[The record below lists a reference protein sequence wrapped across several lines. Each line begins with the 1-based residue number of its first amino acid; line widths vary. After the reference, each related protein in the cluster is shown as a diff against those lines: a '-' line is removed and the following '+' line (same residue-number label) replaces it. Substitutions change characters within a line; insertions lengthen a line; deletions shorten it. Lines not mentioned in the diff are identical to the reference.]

1 MRYYRFFCM
10 GSCPKV
16 FLNEENLMPHQS
28 RIKGAHL
35 RGSMALHIRDEAAPS
50 DHLDETRMEMT
61 RTSYMEKRCFRA
73 VAQMCNG
80 MPRPADNME
89 KSVMGMF
96 WAAAIA
102 AAISCV
108 FLGGG
113 YRRHPWLDPLLPY
126 LQQQLTGESVAR
138 LNPAGAGSNAVDGG
152 GMEWK

>member
-1 MRYYRFFCM
+1 MAPD
-10 GSCPKV
+10 GAQ
-16 FLNEENLMPHQS
+16 H
-28 RIKGAHL
+28 RIWRKDVL
-35 RGSMALHIRDEAAPS
+35 EPLHTCVTAA
-50 DHLDETRMEMT
+50 
-61 RTSYMEKRCFRA
+61 
-73 VAQMCNG
+73 
-80 MPRPADNME
+80 PRPADNMAQ
-89 KSVMGMF
+89 SVMGMF

-152 GMEWK
+152 GME